1 MVAEGKWALHVLLL
15 GKQLLFECPQEP
27 GSQCPKVLCETAE
40 FEWDIEPLQ
49 AAVDAGRRK
58 RREAG
63 CQELNLA
70 QFNGSRVQGLLVQV
84 GAWTSMWNIG
94 LLAGL
99 IQVFCNNPCL
109 YPSICS
115 GRPTAGWLG
124 AELAMSLVSPGAQP
138 VLYSVAG
145 AGFLHAFSLASPFRS
160 QASSFLFH
168 LGNGKLEESYLIQ
181 AGGAGHVSN

>member
-1 MVAEGKWALHVLLL
+1 M
-15 GKQLLFECPQEP
+15 FCCS
-27 GSQCPKVLCETAE
+27 GSNSYLSVPRSRAANAPRCSVKHAE

-160 QASSFLFH
+160 QDSSFLFH

-181 AGGAGHVSN
+181 AGGAGHMSN

>member
-1 MVAEGKWALHVLLL
+1 MGFACSAAREAAPIWVSPGAGQPMSQGALWNMLNLSGIL
-15 GKQLLFECPQEP
+15 NLRRQQ
-27 GSQCPKVLCETAE
+27 
-40 FEWDIEPLQ
+40 W
-49 AAVDAGRRK
+49 DAGRRK

-115 GRPTAGWLG
+115 GRLAAGWLG
-124 AELAMSLVSPGAQP
+124 AEFAMCLVSPGAQP
-138 VLYSVAG
+138 VLYSMAG

-160 QASSFLFH
+160 L
-168 LGNGKLEESYLIQ
+168 
-181 AGGAGHVSN
+181 